1 MTRANTLLAIE
12 NQTAFCSCISPLLVV
27 LMAIYGLRLILI
39 CLLYS
44 RRRDKSVVIFSA
56 ATERPPPPRAAK
68 RIKTWQDIEAMQAQ
82 TFSLK
87 PQKDSNVKKISVE
100 QSAMDDFVG

>member
-1 MTRANTLLAIE
+1 MSTVI
-12 NQTAFCSCISPLLVV
+12 CCV
-27 LMAIYGLRLILI
+27 LTGTV
-39 CLLYS
+39 S
-44 RRRDKSVVIFSA
+44 RRSACFAGVVPHAS
-56 ATERPPPPRAAK
+56 TLKHRPPPPPAAK
-68 RIKTWQDIEAMQAQ
+68 RVKTWQDIEAMQAQ

>member
-1 MTRANTLLAIE
+1 MFRRGACFAG
-12 NQTAFCSCISPLLVV
+12 VV
-27 LMAIYGLRLILI
+27 
-39 CLLYS
+39 S
-44 RRRDKSVVIFSA
+44 HTSA
-56 ATERPPPPRAAK
+56 LNHRPPPPPAAK
-68 RIKTWQDIEAMQAQ
+68 RVKTWQDIEAMQAQ

>member
-1 MTRANTLLAIE
+1 MFRRGACFADVVSHTTL
-12 NQTAFCSCISPLLVV
+12 N
-27 LMAIYGLRLILI
+27 R
-39 CLLYS
+39 
-44 RRRDKSVVIFSA
+44 
-56 ATERPPPPRAAK
+56 RPPPPPAAK
-68 RIKTWQDIEAMQAQ
+68 RVKTWQDIEAMQAQ

>member
-1 MTRANTLLAIE
+1 MQCFVAVHAVPASCRTRRHL
-12 NQTAFCSCISPLLVV
+12 
-27 LMAIYGLRLILI
+27 
-39 CLLYS
+39 
-44 RRRDKSVVIFSA
+44 DH
-56 ATERPPPPRAAK
+56 RPPPPPAAK
-68 RIKTWQDIEAMQAQ
+68 RVKTWQDIEAMQAQ